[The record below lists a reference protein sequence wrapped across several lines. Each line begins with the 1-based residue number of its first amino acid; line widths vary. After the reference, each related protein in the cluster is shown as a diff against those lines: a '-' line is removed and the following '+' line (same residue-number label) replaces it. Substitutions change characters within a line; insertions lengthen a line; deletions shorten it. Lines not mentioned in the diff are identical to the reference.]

1 MDELSRVGIKGQQ
14 DRFAALLL
22 RNINQS
28 LNDRLMTGMQSI
40 ECPCCCHPGGER
52 FELGNGMVDL
62 HDGVRLQRYCS
73 IFELMNEL
81 LLKSFHHVKGY
92 FPQLIAAG
100 ILMTIIQWAS
110 PYLGIAGSLVAS
122 YLLLPT
128 IHIGIGQL
136 CLQGQ
141 DKDLSFKEA
150 FSLENLSFIWS
161 KKDIALQIG
170 MLKLLIAL
178 GTGLVISLVMITILG
193 GDSALIE
200 AMTQAQIDAGDQP
213 ELFMKYLSED
223 IDWSAYTYLLMA
235 LLLMVIAI
243 FSLTWLS
250 LHVMAFEGAGVI
262 AAIKTSI
269 QRGVKQF
276 GLSMTLVFFFLSGY
290 IFAQALGLVGYT
302 LVMPWLAVLHF
313 HAYQSI
319 SSRGF

>member
-1 MDELSRVGIKGQQ
+1 
-14 DRFAALLL
+14 
-22 RNINQS
+22 
-28 LNDRLMTGMQSI
+28 
-40 ECPCCCHPGGER
+40 
-52 FELGNGMVDL
+52 
-62 HDGVRLQRYCS
+62 
-73 IFELMNEL
+73 MNEL

-150 FSLENLSFIWS
+150 FSLENLSF
-161 KKDIALQIG
+161 
-170 MLKLLIAL
+170 
-178 GTGLVISLVMITILG
+178 
-193 GDSALIE
+193 
-200 AMTQAQIDAGDQP
+200 
-213 ELFMKYLSED
+213 
-223 IDWSAYTYLLMA
+223 WSAYTYLLMA